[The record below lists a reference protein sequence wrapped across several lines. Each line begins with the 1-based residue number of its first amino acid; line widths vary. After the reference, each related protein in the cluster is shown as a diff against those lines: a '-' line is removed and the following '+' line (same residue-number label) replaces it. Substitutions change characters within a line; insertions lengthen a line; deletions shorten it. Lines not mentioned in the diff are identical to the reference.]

1 MKSLP
6 PSFTFIL
13 AALLSS
19 AVSAADNTIF
29 ACTLEDG
36 KIVSME
42 RDISDTFTFAYGNDL
57 KRPETLIQ
65 KNGNDLGTS
74 YHHSQAEGASNR
86 EVYVT
91 AKDLMFTI
99 GANDQNGV
107 RTGYL
112 QINQASVQKYNS
124 DCING
129 TMLNKFDDFDLFIN
143 LTEVD

>member
-1 MKSLP
+1 MKKLIP
-6 PSFTFIL
+6 IPFIL
-13 AALLSS
+13 VSIVSS

-29 ACTLEDG
+29 ACTLDDG
-36 KIVSME
+36 KLVSME
-42 RDISDTFTFAYGNDL
+42 RGISDTFTFAYGNDL
-57 KRPETLIQ
+57 RHPEIFIQ

-74 YHHSQAEGASNR
+74 YHHSRAEGVSNR

-112 QINQASVQKYNS
+112 QINQASVQKSNLN
-124 DCING
+124 CING
-129 TMLNKFDDFDLFIN
+129 SMINKFDDFDLFIN